1 MRHSATRLFAAALFG
16 LLLTSFSFSRV
27 ACGSTVYVYVH
38 NKEQPSHWPG
48 KWFNSCY
55 AGAAYVDVRDGRLG
69 NIPGGE
75 TTRAYCIDYDGPI
88 YIGRE
93 YPVTL
98 QPATDTNDWRQ
109 IAYIITWYDP
119 PADDTA
125 GVWIQGAIWKI
136 FDNIIPS
143 FINSSDGDWKYR
155 NGINALYDEA
165 SNKDV
170 IRKDD
175 IFKWIFP
182 EPGGNNTYIA
192 ANPGE
197 MVTLKAKI
205 TNSIGNARSGVKVIF
220 SVEGGGSL
228 NKVVG
233 WTDSNGIV
241 EVKVTIPNNV
251 VDIKVKASTKG
262 VWPQKYL
269 DLGPDKQDLVGI
281 DTTYQLTVS
290 TNIWILANISVVP
303 ELPIGTLAAV
313 VSCFLA
319 FLAKTKRSG
328 L

>member
-1 MRHSATRLFAAALFG
+1 MRHSTTRLFAAALFG
-16 LLLTSFSFSRV
+16 LLLISFSFSHV

-38 NKEQPSHWPG
+38 NKDQPSHWIG
-48 KWFNSCY
+48 KWFGSQY

-98 QPATDTNDWRQ
+98 QPATDTNEWRQ

-119 PADDTA
+119 PANDTA
-125 GVWIQGAIWKI
+125 GVWIQGALWKI
-136 FDNIIPS
+136 LDNIIPN
-143 FINSSDGDWKYR
+143 FIPSTYNT
-155 NGINALYDEA
+155 GINALYDEA
-165 SNKDV
+165 ANRDV
-170 IRKDD
+170 VRGGDK
-175 IFKWIFP
+175 FEWIFP
-182 EPGGNNTYIA
+182 VPGINTHIT

-197 MVTLKAKI
+197 TVTLKAKI
-205 TNSIGNARSGVKVIF
+205 TDSVGNARSGVKVTF

-233 WTDSNGIV
+233 WTDSNGVV
-241 EVKVTIPNNV
+241 EIKVTVPNNV

-303 ELPIGTLAAV
+303 ELPLGTLAAV